1 MTTAGMIA
9 VFGGSGNTG
18 REVIAAALRKGLR
31 VRALYRPGS
40 EPRDALAGLEVL
52 TGQLSSP
59 EDVGRTLEGTD
70 GSILVFGPRLGG
82 MFSKPPEPPKAF
94 CAPATATILSEM
106 GALGIQ
112 RIVCQVGAMA
122 GDNAKNWSAM
132 VRRFVRSYRRK
143 VPEIAADRD
152 EQEKMVMGSGMDWT
166 VVKPFRIS
174 QARGVGHVRAA
185 PAIRIGMFT
194 SIRCAD
200 LAEFLV
206 KELTN
211 GQFHR
216 QAVFAVK
223 G

>member
-1 MTTAGMIA
+1 MAGVIA

-18 REVIAAALRKGLR
+18 REVIAAALRRGLR
-31 VRALYRPGS
+31 VRGLYRPGS
-40 EPRDALAGLEVL
+40 VPPEAPAGLEVVA
-52 TGQLSSP
+52 GQLSVP
-59 EDVGRTLEGTD
+59 EDVRRTLVGTN
-70 GSILVFGPRLGG
+70 GAILVFGPRLGG
-82 MFSKPPEPPKAF
+82 LFSKPPEPPKPF
-94 CAPATATILSEM
+94 CAPATATIISEM

-122 GDNAKNWSAM
+122 GDNAKNWSGM

-152 EQEKMVMGSGMDWT
+152 EQEKVVMESGLDWT
-166 VVKPFRIS
+166 IVKPFRIS
-174 QARGVGHVRAA
+174 QARSVGRVRAA

-200 LAEFLV
+200 LADFLV
-206 KELTN
+206 KELVD